1 MSPISSR
8 GGEGGEASSQ
18 AVRRGRRPGSGDTRG
33 RILASARAIF
43 AERGFDGT
51 TIRDVA
57 ASAEVDPALVHHY
70 FGTKQQLFVAA
81 MEFPIEVRTVMAA
94 IATGPREQLGDRIVA
109 RFVGLWDRPEIRP
122 TLLGLARSATT
133 DPVAAAMFRGMLV
146 DGPLHA
152 IAGLLRTPD
161 APMRATLV
169 GSQLVGIAMVRYVA
183 RLEPIASMAA
193 DELAALVGPTLTR
206 YLLGDLGAVGPEGG
220 QGVAAGTAGPASAGP
235 VR

>member
-1 MSPISSR
+1 MSPIGSR
-8 GGEGGEASSQ
+8 GGERVEASSQ
-18 AVRRGRRPGSGDTRG
+18 AARRGRRPGSVDTRG

-51 TIRDVA
+51 TIRNVA
-57 ASAEVDPALVHHY
+57 ARAEVDPALVHHY

-81 MEFPIEVRTVMAA
+81 MEFPIEVGTVLAA

-152 IAGLLRTPD
+152 IAGLLMTPD
-161 APMRATLV
+161 AAMRATLV

-183 RLEPIASMAA
+183 QLEPIASMGA
-193 DELAALVGPTLTR
+193 DELAALAGPTLTR
-206 YLLGDLGAVGPEGG
+206 YLLGDLGAVGPEGREG
-220 QGVAAGTAGPASAGP
+220 AAAGTDGPASADP